1 MVTLRKIYKL
11 FVFSY
16 YMEFREEL
24 TDMITDFL
32 RRDLGKKGL
41 TFARDLF
48 PGEIFRF
55 LPSVSYDGVVG
66 DYFKVISNDT
76 RTLKPGCGTPNI
88 RCVPVEFVD
97 DNYIP
102 RRDGVEFSICDLDR
116 VKLVNYRFK

>member
-48 PGEIFRF
+48 Q
-55 LPSVSYDGVVG
+55 VK
-66 DYFKVISNDT
+66 YFV
-76 RTLKPGCGTPNI
+76 
-88 RCVPVEFVD
+88 F
-97 DNYIP
+97 YQA
-102 RRDGVEFSICDLDR
+102 
-116 VKLVNYRFK
+116 LVMTG